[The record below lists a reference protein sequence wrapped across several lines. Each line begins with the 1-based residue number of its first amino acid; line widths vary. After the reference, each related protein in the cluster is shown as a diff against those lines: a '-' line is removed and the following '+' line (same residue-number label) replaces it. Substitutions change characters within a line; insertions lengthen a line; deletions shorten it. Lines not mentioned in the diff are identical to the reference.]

1 MKWSGM
7 DISFGLEDHPETNL
21 STKNLP
27 FVPKLPIGR
36 HKVAMTPV
44 DNEAPLNLI
53 MRKIF
58 IKMGLNLKDLA
69 LVHDTFHGVI
79 LGQLSIPIGRIDLE
93 VCCGTGDNKR
103 KEKLMFEVSS
113 FDIGYNCILGRSFL
127 LKFIAV
133 IHNGLML

>member
-21 STKNLP
+21 STRNLP
-27 FVPKLPIGR
+27 FVPKLPIGW
-36 HKVAMTPV
+36 HKVAMTLV

-93 VCCGTGDNKR
+93 VCCGTEDNKR
-103 KEKLMFEVSS
+103 KEKLMFKVSS
-113 FDIGYNCILGRSFL
+113 FDIGYNCILGRPFL